1 MGAKAGSFQLS
12 IGLQASE
19 LATTSIG
26 DKDPEGI
33 PRLKQQPFV
42 PGHTGHLS
50 RPQSHRAIPE
60 TAEKWGIPGPPCGLL
75 TRE

>member
-26 DKDPEGI
+26 DRDPEGI
-33 PRLKQQPFV
+33 PRLKQQPFC
-42 PGHTGHLS
+42 PGAHWTPLQAPKSEGH
-50 RPQSHRAIPE
+50 P
-60 TAEKWGIPGPPCGLL
+60 
-75 TRE
+75 

>member
-26 DKDPEGI
+26 DRDPEGI
-33 PRLKQQPFV
+33 PRLKQQPFC
-42 PGHTGHLS
+42 PGAH
-50 RPQSHRAIPE
+50 
-60 TAEKWGIPGPPCGLL
+60 
-75 TRE
+75 